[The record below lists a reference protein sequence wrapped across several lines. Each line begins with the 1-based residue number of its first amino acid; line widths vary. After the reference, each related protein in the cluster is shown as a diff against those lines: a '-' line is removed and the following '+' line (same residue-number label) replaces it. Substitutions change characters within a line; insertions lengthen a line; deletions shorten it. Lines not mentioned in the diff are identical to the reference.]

1 MELLRKLN
9 HKGNGAVYV
18 MDSPGEFYDSIEKM
32 KEETEVVTSFTT
44 KSHVPLLLV
53 FIRDKA
59 DLLAKM
65 DEVKRMIDSN
75 TILWFAYPKKSSK
88 RYKSDI
94 TRDAGWDPLGAMG
107 YEPVRQ
113 IALDEDWSVL
123 RFKAVAT
130 IKKLTRNSS
139 MTLSTEAKRRLEN

>member
-113 IALDEDWSVL
+113 IALDEDWSAL

>member
-113 IALDEDWSVL
+113 IPLDEDWSAL

>member
-75 TILWFAYPKKSSK
+75 TILWFTYPKKSSK

-113 IALDEDWSVL
+113 IALDEDWSAL

>member
-18 MDSPGEFYDSIEKM
+18 MDSLGEFYDSIEKM

-75 TILWFAYPKKSSK
+75 TILWFAYLRKNHPNVTKAISLAMPVGI
-88 RYKSDI
+88 RWE
-94 TRDAGWDPLGAMG
+94 RWDTNRCG
-107 YEPVRQ
+107 R
-113 IALDEDWSVL
+113 S
-123 RFKAVAT
+123 R
-130 IKKLTRNSS
+130 S
-139 MTLSTEAKRRLEN
+139 MKIGRHCVSRRLPQSRN